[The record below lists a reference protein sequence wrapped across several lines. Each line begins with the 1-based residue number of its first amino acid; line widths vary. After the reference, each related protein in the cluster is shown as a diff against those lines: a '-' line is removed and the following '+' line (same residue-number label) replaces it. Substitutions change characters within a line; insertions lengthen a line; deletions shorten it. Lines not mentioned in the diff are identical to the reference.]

1 MTRIHIPLFTIMV
14 KSSIKRGSYTMFSL
28 FSKCALCKKKEKN
41 LRKYRNDQG
50 KTIKVCRACTVYAE
64 RRAYRKIS

>member
-1 MTRIHIPLFTIMV
+1 MAILLRFFRFIYLSIFLSIMIRIHIP
-14 KSSIKRGSYTMFSL
+14 
-28 FSKCALCKKKEKN
+28 LCKKKEKD